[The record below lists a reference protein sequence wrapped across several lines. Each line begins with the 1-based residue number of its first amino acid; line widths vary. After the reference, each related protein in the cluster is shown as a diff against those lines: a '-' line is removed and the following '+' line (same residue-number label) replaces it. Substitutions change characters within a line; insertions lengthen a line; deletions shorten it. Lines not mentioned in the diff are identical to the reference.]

1 MYRQVQCRDKLNFVN
16 YCKLFEN
23 IHNISSRSYM
33 YISTLSPAPFFS
45 NPFPLV
51 SEFYRC
57 KEALTAESLE
67 QNDDGQ

>member
-1 MYRQVQCRDKLNFVN
+1 
-16 YCKLFEN
+16 
-23 IHNISSRSYM
+23 M
-33 YISTLSPAPFFS
+33 YISALSPSPFFS